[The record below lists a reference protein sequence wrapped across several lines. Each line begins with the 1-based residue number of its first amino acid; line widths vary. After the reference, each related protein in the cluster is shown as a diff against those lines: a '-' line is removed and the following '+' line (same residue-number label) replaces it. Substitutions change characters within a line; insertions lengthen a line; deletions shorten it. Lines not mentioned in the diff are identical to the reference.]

1 MTDEYLKMVLALP
14 DEFFENI
21 TPEFGNLFWVETY
34 QGWEDGYSR
43 KTYAILDHVF
53 ESGNYSLILMDST
66 QIDERLYKWDFQY
79 NKRDEVTYWRGW
91 LIPSQEQLQKMS
103 GISAFTFIHMLHSFS
118 EDQLQY
124 GNKIP
129 YDINCITLAF
139 LVNLKYNYIW
149 DGEKWI

>member
-1 MTDEYLKMVLALP
+1 MDITDEYLKMILALP
-14 DEFFENI
+14 EEFFDGWKWKEGDQFLRYNH
-21 TPEFGNLFWVETY
+21 ECKYVEI
-34 QGWEDGYSR
+34 QG
-43 KTYAILDHVF
+43 HV
-53 ESGNYSLILMDST
+53 GNYA
-66 QIDERLYKWDFQY
+66 LYSYTGKICNINETGDY
-79 NKRDEVTYWRGW
+79 VEGDLRPV
-91 LIPSQEQLQKMS
+91 PSQEQLQKMS